1 MKVLNLII
9 AIYFI
14 YYINC
19 EGVTDWKDY
28 CGYETSSKSADD
40 CKNRKVSEDGSKCC
54 YVYYS
59 KIEDKGSCMEFD
71 KYKAANIPKLIEI
84 SELESEI
91 YEDHPDY
98 KKYKDEKGDYH
109 IDCFSEYIKISL
121 ISILLILF

>member
-19 EGVTDWKDY
+19 QTATDYKDY
-28 CGYETSSKSADD
+28 CGYEESSTSVDD
-40 CKNRKVSEDGSKCC
+40 CKNRKVSKEGSKCC
-54 YVYYS
+54 YTLYS
-59 KIEDKGSCMEFD
+59 KKEKEGWCTTLD
-71 KYKAANIPKLIEI
+71 KY
-84 SELESEI
+84 ELDNFGKVMKKHELDKEI
-91 YEDHPDY
+91 YEDDPESQKRY
-98 KKYKDEKGDYH
+98 EEYGDYH